1 MQKWIYED
9 YPNNE
14 KFSKNYLKWNRKF
27 TTPPVLM
34 SEYHKKS
41 KIQRMETVDNQIEK
55 DAIYY
60 GIDYELVPNPPEGF
74 SGKLFQWTKLFK
86 EQHPDAITLRELKEL
101 VEKEKIHRISKK
113 VKQKKV
119 LKSDDRIE
127 TKILDN
133 DPRFKKKEDGFY
145 YWIIDG
151 KVSNIKVNPDQVK

>member
-1 MQKWIYED
+1 
-9 YPNNE
+9 
-14 KFSKNYLKWNRKF
+14 
-27 TTPPVLM
+27 
-34 SEYHKKS
+34 
-41 KIQRMETVDNQIEK
+41 METVDNQIEK

-60 GIDYELVPNPPEGF
+60 DIDYALVPNPPEGF

-86 EQHPDAITLRELKEL
+86 EQHPNAITLRELKEL
-101 VEKEKIHRISKK
+101 VEKEKIHRVSKK
-113 VKQKKV
+113 VKQKKD

-133 DPRFKKKEDGFY
+133 DKRFKKKEDGFY